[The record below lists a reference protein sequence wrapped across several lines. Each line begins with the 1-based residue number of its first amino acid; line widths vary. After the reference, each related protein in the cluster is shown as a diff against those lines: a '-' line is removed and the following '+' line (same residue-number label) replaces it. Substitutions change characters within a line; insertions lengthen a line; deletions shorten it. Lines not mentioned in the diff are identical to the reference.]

1 MRKTLL
7 VLAAFTATAPAVS
20 AGEFVKA
27 QASRAIP
34 GCYIVVLNP
43 GSTVKFGGNRAGLTL
58 SQKAVGTAARFGG
71 KVQYL
76 YEHAIEGFSLC
87 MSESHAETLAKEP
100 DVALV
105 EEDQMMEAN
114 VAQTPATWGLDR
126 IDQRN
131 LPLNNTYNYTATG
144 AGVHAYIIDTGIR
157 ITHTQFGGR
166 TGNGFTAIN
175 DGNGTNDCNGHGTH
189 VSGTVGG
196 STYGVAKSVTLHPVR
211 VLSCS
216 GSGSNA
222 GVIAGV
228 DWVTANHVKPAVA
241 NMSLGGG
248 ISTALDNAVA
258 NSIAAGVTYA
268 IAAGNSNANACNSS
282 PARTPSAITVGS
294 TTNTDARSSFSNF
307 GTCVDIFAPGSSIT
321 SSWNTSDSATNTI
334 SGTSMATPHVAGV
347 AALFLQ
353 GNPTASAATVT
364 AGIINTA
371 TPNVVTNPGSG
382 SPNRLLFSLL
392 SGGGGGT
399 VTVYSDNFDT
409 VNNWTPNPSGTD
421 TATTGRWERGDPE
434 QTVSGSVMQLGTCA
448 SGSFCLVTGAASLGS
463 VGGNDIDGGLTS
475 IASPSINL
483 PSTGTL
489 TLSFAYYM
497 AHLNNATSAD
507 FLRVMVVSATSSQVA
522 VQEVGAA
529 NTDGASYATA
539 SANISAFA
547 GQTVRIL
554 VQAADA
560 ATGSLVEASVDNVL
574 ITQQP

>member
-1 MRKTLL
+1 
-7 VLAAFTATAPAVS
+7 
-20 AGEFVKA
+20 
-27 QASRAIP
+27 
-34 GCYIVVLNP
+34 
-43 GSTVKFGGNRAGLTL
+43 
-58 SQKAVGTAARFGG
+58 
-71 KVQYL
+71 
-76 YEHAIEGFSLC
+76 